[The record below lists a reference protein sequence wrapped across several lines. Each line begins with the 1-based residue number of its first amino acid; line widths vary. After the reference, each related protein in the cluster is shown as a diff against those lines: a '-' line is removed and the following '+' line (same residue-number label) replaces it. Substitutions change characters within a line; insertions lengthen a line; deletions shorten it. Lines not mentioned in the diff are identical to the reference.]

1 MGLKVITDGK
11 PVTVYRQ
18 DKTSSAGNSYTQ
30 YSIMI
35 SSKQSDDTWLND
47 FVECGFKKGVNI
59 PNKTKIHINNSFYM
73 ISEYNGKKY
82 KKLFI
87 TDYTVDGQAP
97 QQPSGDGWMNVPNGI
112 EDELPFQ

>member
-18 DKTSSAGNSYTQ
+18 DKTSNAGNAYTQ

-47 FVECGFKKGVNI
+47 FVECGFKKGVSI
-59 PNKTKIHINNSFYM
+59 PNKTKIHINNSFFM

-87 TDYTVDGQAP
+87 SDYTIDENAP
-97 QQPSGDGWMNVPNGI
+97 QQPSGDGFMNIPDGI
-112 EDELPFQ
+112 ETELPFM